1 MSRGLYFPKALLE
14 GLIFGGAYI
23 QVWGGGGGLSMEGK
37 LHFEVD
43 CASVT
48 VGRKFT
54 VVLLYFTLYLRA
66 ISKYKPSGGLY
77 LEGAFNG
84 RFLRY
89 KFGGLIFGGAYT
101 WRGLFCG
108 LFCRILR

>member
-1 MSRGLYFPKALLE
+1 MSRGLYFPKALFE

-23 QVWGGGGGLSMEGK
+23 RGSLSMEGK
-37 LHFEVD
+37 LQFEID

-66 ISKYKPSGGLY
+66 ISKYKAP
-77 LEGAFNG
+77 
-84 RFLRY
+84 R
-89 KFGGLIFGGAYT
+89 GLIFGG
-101 WRGLFCG
+101 G
-108 LFCRILR
+108 I

>member
-1 MSRGLYFPKALLE
+1 MSRGLYFPKALFE

-23 QVWGGGGGLSMEGK
+23 RGSLSREGK

-66 ISKYKPSGGLY
+66 ISKYKPPGGLY
-77 LEGAFNG
+77 LEGGFNA
-84 RFLRY
+84 RFFALQVW
-89 KFGGLIFGGAYT
+89 GGGGAHIWRGLYMERLIFG
-101 WRGLFCG
+101 
-108 LFCRILR
+108 ILR